1 MNILIYQLEHF
12 KKKIQKTFGNK
23 GFFSLYVLIFI
34 QFLKPLK
41 HDVAE
46 KINKL
51 LFYLLLICKIK
62 IDILINIKSATMY
75 FNRNQ
80 QLIDTQVC
88 FALLLSVSTAIFS
101 LTAVKTSNAAL
112 LICWRMLK

>member
-1 MNILIYQLEHF
+1 
-12 KKKIQKTFGNK
+12 
-23 GFFSLYVLIFI
+23 
-34 QFLKPLK
+34 
-41 HDVAE
+41 
-46 KINKL
+46 
-51 LFYLLLICKIK
+51 
-62 IDILINIKSATMY
+62 MY